1 MAKCENCYHAEI
13 CKNYPNTG
21 LPPKMRQELVNKGCE
36 HYKDKSLII
45 ELPCK
50 EILAKIGDSM
60 YFITDETDEVI
71 ETMVSVI
78 EIDCDGQEWIETVAD
93 ADDEICSY
101 IYFRFSELGK
111 TLFLTHDEAERA
123 LKERE
128 KNGNEMRQMHT

>member
-45 ELPCK
+45 ELPCRVGDTVYCVGT
-50 EILAKIGDSM
+50 ECLADRNGVKCEKWQAENPS
-60 YFITDETDEVI
+60 
-71 ETMVSVI
+71 S
-78 EIDCDGQEWIETVAD
+78 DCDE
-93 ADDEICSY
+93 EIGCY
-101 IYFRFSELGK
+101 GYVRFSELGE
-111 TLFLTHDEAERA
+111 TLCLTHDEAERS

>member
-1 MAKCENCYHAEI
+1 MAKCENCYHCHTCDLQYRLEDYQE
-13 CKNYPNTG
+13 CKY
-21 LPPKMRQELVNKGCE
+21 
-36 HYKDKSLII
+36 YKDKSLII

-93 ADDEICSY
+93 VDDEICSY

-123 LKERE
+123 LKEVRS
-128 KNGNEMRQMHT
+128 NGKI

>member
-1 MAKCENCYHAEI
+1 MAKCENCYHYHTCDLQYRLEDYQE
-13 CKNYPNTG
+13 CKY
-21 LPPKMRQELVNKGCE
+21 
-36 HYKDKSLII
+36 YKNKSLII

-50 EILAKIGDSM
+50 EIFAKIGDSM

-93 ADDEICSY
+93 VDDEICSY

-128 KNGNEMRQMHT
+128 KNGKI

>member
-1 MAKCENCYHAEI
+1 MAKCKNCYHYHTCDLQYRLEDYQE
-13 CKNYPNTG
+13 CKY
-21 LPPKMRQELVNKGCE
+21 
-36 HYKDKSLII
+36 YKDKSLII

-60 YFITDETDEVI
+60 YFITDETDEII

-93 ADDEICSY
+93 VDDEICSY

-111 TLFLTHDEAERA
+111 TLFLTHDEAERV

-128 KNGNEMRQMHT
+128 NNG